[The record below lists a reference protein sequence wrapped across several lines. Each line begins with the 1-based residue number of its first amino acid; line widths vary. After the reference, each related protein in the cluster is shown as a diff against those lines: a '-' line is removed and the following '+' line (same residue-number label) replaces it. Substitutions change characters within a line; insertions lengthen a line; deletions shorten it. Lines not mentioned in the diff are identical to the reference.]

1 MIDCLNLRLIE
12 SVNGEDLKKKKK
24 CCVTT
29 NQKKKKVSVTVLKL
43 HKVNVKAKSITSSKE
58 ILFIM
63 IKRVN
68 PPGRYK
74 CLSLYTATK

>member
-1 MIDCLNLRLIE
+1 M
-12 SVNGEDLKKKKK
+12 
-24 CCVTT
+24 
-29 NQKKKKVSVTVLKL
+29 LKL
-43 HKVNVKAKSITSSKE
+43 HKVNVKAKSVTSSKE

-74 CLSLYTATK
+74 FLSLYTATK